1 MVSVNPFATAQCRR
15 EVVTWLSRLVAA
27 RTENP
32 PGNESLAC
40 DVVEEL
46 VRPWGLAGERH
57 ASQPSRDNLILRVG
71 AGRPRLAVALHTDVV
86 PAGDGWGQDPFSAQ
100 EKDGRLYGRGAS
112 DDKGPLA
119 AMLLVVRELSR
130 SQADLKGQLLL
141 ACVADEEVGSA
152 HGVEFLLANGHLQA
166 DMAIIPDAAS
176 HMEKVMVAEKGALFV
191 QLTSLGTQAHGS
203 RPEKGYNA
211 IWPLLR
217 VLELV
222 RKMPRASLRH
232 DLLSPPTMNLGVVQG
247 GAAPNIVPAR
257 ATARIDLRYLP
268 GETSADILEAI
279 RGIIAQVREEEREA
293 RLALEVLSDLPP
305 TEVARESPLVW
316 AVQHAGQEVLGNM
329 PVVGGMSGATV
340 AKQFIAHGIPAV
352 GFAPGDA
359 DAAHTANEYVEI
371 EELIAFAGVM
381 LQVTR
386 RLLGGGAEGGAGG

>member
-1 MVSVNPFATAQCRR
+1 MVFVNPFATAQCRR
-15 EVVTWLSRLVAA
+15 ELVAWLSRLVAA

-40 DVVEEL
+40 DVIEEL
-46 VRPWGLAGERH
+46 VRPWGLAAERH
-57 ASQPSRDNLILRVG
+57 ASQPGRDNLILRVG

-86 PAGDGWGQDPFSAQ
+86 PAGDGWGLDPFSAQ

-119 AMLLVVRELSR
+119 AMLLVVRELCR
-130 SQADLKGQLLL
+130 HGADLKGQLLF
-141 ACVADEEVGSA
+141 AAVADEEVGST
-152 HGVEFLLANGHLQA
+152 HGVEFLLRNGHLQA

-211 IWPLLR
+211 IWPLLH

-222 RKMPRASLRH
+222 RRMPRASVPH
-232 DLLSPPTMNLGVVQG
+232 DLLSPPTMNLGVIQG
-247 GAAPNIVPAR
+247 GAAPNIVPGR
-257 ATARIDLRYLP
+257 ATARIDFRYLP
-268 GETSADILEAI
+268 GERSAEIMEAI
-279 RGIIAQVREEEREA
+279 RGAISRVQEQEPEA
-293 RLALEVLSDLPP
+293 RLAVEVLSDLPP
-305 TEVARESPLVW
+305 TEVGRDSPLVR
-316 AVQHAGQEVLGNM
+316 AIQHAAREVLGKV
-329 PVVGGMSGATV
+329 PPAAGMSGATV

-359 DAAHTANEYVEI
+359 DAAHVANEYVDI
-371 EELIAFAGVM
+371 EELVAFAGVM
-381 LQVTR
+381 LQVAR
-386 RLLGGGAEGGAGG
+386 RLLGGGAD

>member
-1 MVSVNPFATAQCRR
+1 MVGVNPFVGAQCRR
-15 EVVTWLSRLVAA
+15 ELVDWLSRLVAA

-40 DVVEEL
+40 AVIEEL
-46 VRPWGLAGERH
+46 VRPWGLASERH
-57 ASQPSRDNLILRVG
+57 ASQPGRDNLILRVG
-71 AGRPRLAVALHTDVV
+71 SGRPRLAVAIHTDVV
-86 PAGDGWGQDPFSAQ
+86 PAGDGWGQDPFSVQ

-119 AMLLVVRELSR
+119 AMLLVARELKR
-130 SQADLKGQLLL
+130 READLTGQLLL
-141 ACVADEEVGSA
+141 TCVADEELGST
-152 HGVEFLLANGHLQA
+152 HGVEFLLAKGHLQA

-211 IWPLLR
+211 IWPLVR

-222 RKMPRASLRH
+222 REMPRASVPH
-232 DLLSPPTMNLGVVQG
+232 DLLSPPTMNLGVIQG

-257 ATARIDLRYLP
+257 ATARVDFRYLP
-268 GETSADILEAI
+268 GERAEDILEAI
-279 RGIIAQVREEEREA
+279 RGVITRVQEEEPEA
-293 RLALEVLSDLPP
+293 RLTVEVQSDQPP
-305 TEVARESPLVW
+305 TEVARDSPLVRAIQQSAGEALGKVP
-316 AVQHAGQEVLGNM
+316 AVA
-329 PVVGGMSGATV
+329 GMSGATV

-359 DAAHTANEYVEI
+359 DAAHTANEYVET
-371 EELIAFAGVM
+371 EELLAFAGVM
-381 LQVTR
+381 LRVVR
-386 RLLGGGAEGGAGG
+386 RLLGGAAP